1 VARLYQDPFHPCP
14 VCKRLTDNHAACD
27 DCLDFMN
34 FMLNC
39 SEERKGEWENK
50 RKCLLLTNMQKP
62 DYN

>member
-1 VARLYQDPFHPCP
+1 MARLYQDPFHPCP

-39 SEERKGEWENK
+39 YEERKGELWYK
-50 RKCLLLTNMQKP
+50 WQLPPPQVKP
-62 DYN
+62 PDPS